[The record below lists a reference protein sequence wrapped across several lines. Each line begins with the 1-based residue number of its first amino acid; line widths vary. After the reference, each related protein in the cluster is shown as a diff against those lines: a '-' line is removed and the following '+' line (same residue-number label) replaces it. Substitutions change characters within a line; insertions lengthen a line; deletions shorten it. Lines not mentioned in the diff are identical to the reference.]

1 MTWYE
6 QLSDPKAH
14 DEAAFIVQEFA
25 GHGIDIGGVPAEGGG
40 IAYMF
45 AMGQLLAREQYQEQ
59 IQAVV
64 DRRAEISVARRV
76 IRDIVLLNVTLSTEY
91 DDGSAERDDSAAEGS
106 GDREPPDN
114 GSREQ
119 RALLRFIDEIDAA
132 LGPGIATLNH
142 LLTVSPGGTPTPCP
156 ATEPQ
161 EVYGD
166 PEPFPPKCQGTG
178 GARVRIYVA
187 DTGVLANTVA
197 SCSWLSGVSG
207 QNDPRI
213 EPDGTIMHYG
223 GHGTFVAG
231 VIRCLAPGAEIVV
244 DNVFNIAGSALE
256 ADFVPRLHSGFGYGA
271 EIFHLTVASPTR
283 HNLPLMAFEAWLED
297 LRQHKGVICVVAAGN
312 NGDRRPCWPAAFSGV
327 LSVGALGTDW
337 RSRAYFSCFGGW
349 VDVYA
354 PGQNLVNAFATGPYV
369 CQVAP
374 YAGERRTFSGMAQ
387 WSGTSF
393 STPIVTG
400 LIAARMTRCG
410 ESGREAATALLAQAR
425 AQAIPGVGAV
435 LYPGCDNDDC
445 CENEDRGGGRCGCG
459 GTRCGCGGTRCGCG
473 GTRCG
478 CGGTRCGRTDTR
490 CGGGGGCGGGCGG
503 QGHGRKVR

>member
-142 LLTVSPGGTPTPCP
+142 LVTVSPGGTPTPCP

-197 SCSWLSGVSG
+197 SRSWLSGVSG
-207 QNDPRI
+207 Q
-213 EPDGTIMHYG
+213 
-223 GHGTFVAG
+223 
-231 VIRCLAPGAEIVV
+231 IRSADRARRHDHALRGSWHVRRGRHTVPGPGAEICRQQRLQHRRQRTGIGLRAQAPLRVRLRRRDLPPDGRV
-244 DNVFNIAGSALE
+244 ADQAKPAADGLRSLAGGSTPAQ
-256 ADFVPRLHSGFGYGA
+256 GG
-271 EIFHLTVASPTR
+271 HLCR
-283 HNLPLMAFEAWLED
+283 GGRE
-297 LRQHKGVICVVAAGN
+297 Q
-312 NGDRRPCWPAAFSGV
+312 RRPAAVLAGRVLRV

-354 PGQNLVNAFATGPYV
+354 PGQNLVNAFATGP
-369 CQVAP
+369 
-374 YAGERRTFSGMAQ
+374 
-387 WSGTSF
+387 
-393 STPIVTG
+393 
-400 LIAARMTRCG
+400 
-410 ESGREAATALLAQAR
+410 
-425 AQAIPGVGAV
+425 
-435 LYPGCDNDDC
+435 
-445 CENEDRGGGRCGCG
+445 
-459 GTRCGCGGTRCGCG
+459 
-473 GTRCG
+473 
-478 CGGTRCGRTDTR
+478 
-490 CGGGGGCGGGCGG
+490 
-503 QGHGRKVR
+503 